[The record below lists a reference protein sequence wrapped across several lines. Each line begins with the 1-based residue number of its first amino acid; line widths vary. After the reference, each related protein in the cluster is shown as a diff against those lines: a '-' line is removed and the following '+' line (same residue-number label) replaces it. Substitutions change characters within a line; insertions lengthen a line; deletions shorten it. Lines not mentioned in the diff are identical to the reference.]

1 MTLAAWSKLPLGH
14 GSVAQQ
20 GAVAELFRV
29 SLVLIAEALV
39 GAFAGVIF
47 LVGALPVGPALLA
60 LIAAVANVAHAS
72 RLEIYK
78 I

>member
-47 LVGALPVGPALLA
+47 LVGALPVGAALLA
-60 LIAAVANVAHAS
+60 SIAPPSAVANAEG
-72 RLEIYK
+72 LK
-78 I
+78 G